1 MVPPPRPRPHSA
13 FPPVSR
19 CHRDPSGDLPYCMWL
34 TVTGWLRLCGMMG
47 GVEYITGA
55 AGVMYLLLAAI
66 LIAIMAKAFLPGR
79 RKP

>member
-1 MVPPPRPRPHSA
+1 
-13 FPPVSR
+13 
-19 CHRDPSGDLPYCMWL
+19 
-34 TVTGWLRLCGMMG
+34 MMG
-47 GVEYITGA
+47 RVEYITGA